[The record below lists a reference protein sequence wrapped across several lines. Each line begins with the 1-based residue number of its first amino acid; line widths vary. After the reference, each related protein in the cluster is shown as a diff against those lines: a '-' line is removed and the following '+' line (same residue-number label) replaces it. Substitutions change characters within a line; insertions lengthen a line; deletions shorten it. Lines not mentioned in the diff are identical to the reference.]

1 MISSIELRMKGG
13 CEGGWK
19 GGGKGGGK
27 GVRNFGHFGKMA
39 GDKGLHS

>member
-1 MISSIELRMKGG
+1 MISSIELRM
-13 CEGGWK
+13 K

-39 GDKGLHS
+39 GDKKLHS